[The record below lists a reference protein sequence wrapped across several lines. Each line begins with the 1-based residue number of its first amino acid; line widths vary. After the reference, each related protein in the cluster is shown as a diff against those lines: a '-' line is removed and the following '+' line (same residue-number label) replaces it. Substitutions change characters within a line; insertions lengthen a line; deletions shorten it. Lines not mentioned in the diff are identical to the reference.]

1 VSVSITTLL
10 VAAAVCLFS
19 AARADP
25 EGDAKLAAGAQAVL
39 RQYCAQC
46 HGDKRT
52 EKKLKVLDHQ
62 LLLTKETSNKKHKI
76 LVAGKPD
83 ESELIRRIENK
94 DDPMP
99 PEGEDRP
106 TDAEVKTL
114 RDWIAAG
121 APAFPDARPVVAAA
135 APTNLASE
143 VKEIFRRNCQE
154 CHGGRFTYADLKIL
168 DFAALLKDG
177 HAVPGKPEESPVF
190 QRITAQDGTVMP
202 KKPNPRLRP
211 EEVETVRKWILAGAG
226 AAPAD
231 VALPAADAQAP
242 PEEKLEQQ
250 AVGVGYVLRTVLKDV
265 RDQRKAGKD
274 VRFLRYF
281 SLTHLLTRGAT
292 RRELDLQRDAL
303 TVAINHLSWQPQL
316 VKPRVVDAPTSTI
329 FCVDIRDLGW
339 DKRPFHVI
347 QTDRQGNLRDAGA
360 SRRNLFDL
368 VLAEYPYAAM
378 YDSRTY
384 EALAGEFLV
393 PAEQVRPVPYVR
405 ADWFVST
412 ATLPPLYN
420 DVLQLPANL
429 PDLERMLGVDAD
441 NNRRRFVAQRAGM
454 TVSGVSNNNRV
465 VERHPLPRGTR
476 INGAALPF
484 DGYFWLSFDYKSSK
498 GQDNMFRDPVDLKP
512 SGGEMIFSLPNGLQ
526 GYYVADGKG
535 NRVDAAPTEIV
546 KDDFFAADKIVRNG
560 LSCIRC
566 HDKGMKSFNDTVRPA
581 VELLPDKP
589 GFDRRAVLDLYPG
602 DAVLGPKR
610 DEDGAVFLKAMKELL
625 GKQPPASPLG
635 PVSQAFSDTPLKLTD
650 ASAELGY
657 PKAEGLEVVFRQ
669 PQFASLGLT
678 ALGAENKK
686 GTNLGLIR
694 RDMWDDYFDQ
704 VVRMQ
709 GLGTPVVPLDSQV
722 RAEYAPTPAP
732 FTVQFQVGKI
742 DKADKLVQKAGSGT
756 FEVGEKLVF
765 FIKPSRDVHV
775 ELVTTSVKGRR
786 NVWVPPTLVKAGQ
799 EFRFPPAGQAIEV
812 GGQLGKEQYTLFAAP
827 EKFPAG
833 EVLRGTGVTDRVLHP
848 FYELR
853 RDSNDRIRPT
863 FDPAAMVKKTIE
875 IETR

>member
-1 VSVSITTLL
+1 MNSPTRLVSVAITALL
-10 VAAAVCLFS
+10 AAAAVCLL
-19 AARADP
+19 ATARAEP
-25 EGDAKLAAGAQAVL
+25 EGDARLAARAQAVL
-39 RQYCAQC
+39 RQYCFQC
-46 HGDKRT
+46 HGGERT
-52 EKKLKVLDHQ
+52 EKKLKILDHQ
-62 LLLTKETSNKKHKI
+62 LLLAKETSNKKHKI
-76 LVAGKPD
+76 LAAGKPD
-83 ESELIRRIENK
+83 ESELIRRIESK
-94 DDPMP
+94 DNPMP
-99 PEGEDRP
+99 PEGEERP
-106 TDAEVKTL
+106 ADADVKAL

-121 APAFPDARPVVAAA
+121 APAFPDVKPVVTTAT

-143 VKEIFRRNCQE
+143 VKEIFRKNCQE

-177 HAVPGKPEESPVF
+177 HAVPGKPDESPIF
-190 QRITAQDGTVMP
+190 QRITARDGTVMP
-202 KKPNPRLRP
+202 KKPNPPLRP
-211 EEVETVRKWILAGAG
+211 EEIAKVRQWIISGA
-226 AAPAD
+226 AEAPAD
-231 VALPAADAQAP
+231 VTLPAAAAP
-242 PEEKLEQQ
+242 EDKLEQQ
-250 AVGVGYVLRTVLKDV
+250 AVGVGYVLRTILKDV

-274 VRFLRYF
+274 VSVLRYF
-281 SLTHLLTRGAT
+281 TLTHLLTRGVT

-303 TVAINHLSWQPQL
+303 TVAINHLSWQPRL
-316 VKPRVVDAPTSTI
+316 VTPRVVDAPTNTI
-329 FCVDIRDLGW
+329 FSVDLRDLGW
-339 DKRPFHVI
+339 DKRPFRVV
-347 QTDRQGNLRDAGA
+347 QADGQGKLQDAGA
-360 SRRNLFDL
+360 SPRNLFDL

-393 PAEQVRPVPYVR
+393 PAGQVRPIPYVR

-412 ATLPPLYN
+412 ATLPPLYE
-420 DVLQLPANL
+420 DLLQLPATL
-429 PDLERMLGVDAD
+429 PELEQMLGVDTA
-441 NNRRRFVAQRAGM
+441 NNRRRFVAGRAGM

-465 VERHPLPRGTR
+465 VERHPLPRGTTV
-476 INGAALPF
+476 NGVRLDF
-484 DGYFWLSFDYKSSK
+484 YGYFWISFDYKSSK
-498 GQDNMFRDPVDLKP
+498 GQDNMFRDPIDLKP
-512 SGGEMIFSLPNGLQ
+512 AGGEMIFSLPNGLQ
-526 GYYVADGKG
+526 GYYVANGKG
-535 NRVDAAPTEIV
+535 DRVEAAPTEIV

-566 HDKGMKSFNDTVRPA
+566 HDKGMKGFADTVRPA
-581 VELLPDKP
+581 VALLPDKP

-602 DAVLGPKR
+602 DDVLGPKR
-610 DEDGAVFLKAMKELL
+610 DQDGQVFLKAMKGLL

-635 PVSQAFSDTPLKLTD
+635 PVTRDFSDTPLKLTD

-657 PKAEGLEVVFRQ
+657 PQPEGLAVVFRQ

-678 ALGAENKK
+678 ALGAENKA

-722 RAEYAPTPAP
+722 RLDHKPTPEP
-732 FTVQFQVGKI
+732 FTVEFRTNK
-742 DKADKLVQKAGSGT
+742 KNNT
-756 FEVGEKLVF
+756 FEVGDRMVF
-765 FIKPSRDVHV
+765 FIKPSKDVHV
-775 ELVTTSVKGRR
+775 ELVATSVKGRKS
-786 NVWVPPTLVKAGQ
+786 VWVPPTLVKAGQ

-812 GGQLGKEQYTLFAAP
+812 RGQLGKEQYTLFAAP
-827 EKFPAG
+827 ENFPAG

-853 RDSNDRIRPT
+853 RDSNDRVRPT